1 MWNEEAKQQI
11 IKYMDK
17 DTSIRM
23 VVLSGNRYNL

>member
-11 IKYMDK
+11 IKFMEK

-23 VVLSGNRYNL
+23 VVLSGIFLRE